1 MLKVNGQLVTMKAF
15 KSAMVNGKLSK
26 NQRRK
31 QNKRIRERAEKSKAR
46 GILIRGAP
54 VMVPKSNRPFC
65 VFGANGDVELP
76 AASMGGEIA
85 IYVLTDPRDNTV
97 RYVGKSNDPE
107 RRMSEHVASS
117 MPWVVEL
124 RSAGLAPV
132 MHIVDRA
139 SLEEWE
145 RAEQYWI
152 AFYSRHG
159 RLLNTEVG
167 GHGYAHAY
175 YKRVK
180 WAKRKLRG
188 KR

>member
-1 MLKVNGQLVTMKAF
+1 MLKVSGRLVTLEQF
-15 KSAMVNGKLSK
+15 KSSARPRALTK

-31 QNKRIRERAEKSKAR
+31 QNRRIHDRAEKSKAR

-54 VMVPKSNRPFC
+54 VMVPKGNRPFC

-97 RYVGKSNDPE
+97 RYVGKSNDPA
-107 RRMSEHVASS
+107 RRLTEHTASNL
-117 MPWVVEL
+117 PWIVEL

-132 MHIVDRA
+132 MRVMDRA

-152 AFYSRHG
+152 AFYSRNG
-159 RLLNTEVG
+159 KLLNTEVG
-167 GHGYAHAY
+167 GRGYAHAY

-180 WAKRKLRG
+180 WARKRLAR
-188 KR
+188 